1 MSNALHG
8 RGVVVTGAAQGI
20 GAVLA
25 DGLAQMGARVLLAD
39 VADTAA
45 AVSRIRDAGG
55 DALGMRVDVTRAED
69 CEAMAEQAVAAFG
82 GIDGLVC
89 NAALFATLPLLG
101 FDAISEER
109 WDRVMAVNVRGP
121 WLCARACVPR
131 MVAGGGGSIV
141 MISTARV
148 FNGHP
153 FMLDY
158 DASKGAVLAMAKSL
172 AREVGPQGVRV
183 NTIAPGLTMSEGVLA
198 RPGIAERAA
207 GIARSRALARDQAPE
222 DLIGAVG
229 FFLSPASANV
239 TGQSLIVDGGG
250 VMQ

>member
-250 VMQ
+250 VMH

>member
-1 MSNALHG
+1 MNNALHG

>member
-1 MSNALHG
+1 MNQALHG
-8 RGVVVTGAAQGI
+8 RSVVVTGAAQGI

-25 DGLAQMGARVLLAD
+25 AGLAQMGARVLLAD
-39 VADTAA
+39 VADTAM

-55 DALGMRVDVTRAED
+55 EALGMRVDVTRAED

-82 GIDGLVC
+82 GIDGLVS

-101 FDAISEER
+101 FDAISEDR
-109 WDRVMAVNVRGP
+109 CDRVMAVNVRGP

-198 RPGIAERAA
+198 RPGIAERAV
-207 GIARSRALARDQAPE
+207 GIARSRALARDQAPQ

>member
-1 MSNALHG
+1 MNQLLQG
-8 RGVVVTGAAQGI
+8 RSVVVTGAAQGI

-25 DGLAQMGARVLLAD
+25 AGLAQAGARVLLAD
-39 VADTAA
+39 IADTAA

-55 DALGMRVDVTRAED
+55 EALGMRVDVTRADD
-69 CEAMAEQAVAAFG
+69 CEAMVAQAVAAYG

-109 WDRVMAVNVRGP
+109 WNQVMAVNVRGP
-121 WLCARACVPR
+121 WLGARACVPR
-131 MVAGGGGSIV
+131 MAARGGGSIV

-148 FNGHP
+148 FNGYP

-172 AREVGPQGVRV
+172 AREVGAMNVRV

-222 DLIGAVG
+222 DLVGAVG

-250 VMQ
+250 LMQ

>member
-1 MSNALHG
+1 MDQVLHG
-8 RGVVVTGAAQGI
+8 RSVIVTGAAQGI
-20 GAVLA
+20 GAVISL
-25 DGLAQMGARVLLAD
+25 GLAQMGARVLLVD
-39 VADTAA
+39 ILDTQA
-45 AVSRIRDAGG
+45 AVSRIREAGG
-55 DALGMRVDVTRAED
+55 QAIGLRVDVTRAED
-69 CEAMAEQAVAAFG
+69 CEAMAAQAVATYG

-89 NAALFATLPLLG
+89 NAALFATLPLLS

-131 MVAGGGGSIV
+131 MADHGGGSIV
-141 MISTARV
+141 MISTARI
-148 FNGHP
+148 FNGYP

-158 DASKGAVLAMAKSL
+158 DASKGAVLAMSKSL
-172 AREVGPQGVRV
+172 AREVGAMNVRV

-198 RPGIAERAA
+198 RPGITERAA

-222 DLIGAVG
+222 DLVGAVG
-229 FFLSPASANV
+229 FFLSSASANV

-250 VMQ
+250 LMQ